1 MKILPVWR
9 LLGAFLALNAL
20 WTWGADYAPAQNAS
34 GPSAP
39 GTSFQGTGNIQRK
52 SPTAVNRLDMGWTER
67 VITER
72 ELEKLSR
79 KDPELS
85 PSTARAILARLNN
98 RAKYYIK
105 EDIENGR
112 PLKVPN
118 NFSAF
123 KYWSPMP
130 VYISEVSDVS
140 KFILVVKD
148 IPFIAWYENGK
159 LIGDAE
165 ICIGKKEGLTQA
177 GVYRVEN
184 KDADHISRSYP
195 NAFGE
200 PAPMPWALRIYD
212 HVWIHAGDIAKG
224 YCSHGCINLPLMP
237 AADLFK
243 WADSRT
249 VVIVAESLNSLAQVF
264 RQNRSNCTLYASA
277 CGAKRSSI
285 E

>member
-1 MKILPVWR
+1 MNAVW
-9 LLGAFLALNAL
+9 A
-20 WTWGADYAPAQNAS
+20 WGADYT
-34 GPSAP
+34 PSPNAP
-39 GTSFQGTGNIQRK
+39 GPFAPGVSFQEDGNIR
-52 SPTAVNRLDMGWTER
+52 SRSLTVGNHADMGWTER

-72 ELEKLSR
+72 ELEKLSQ

-85 PSTARAILARLNN
+85 PSTARGILARLNN
-98 RAKYYIK
+98 RAKYYIQ

-112 PLKVPN
+112 ILKVPSD
-118 NFSAF
+118 FSAF
-123 KYWSPMP
+123 RYWSPMP
-130 VYISEVSDVS
+130 GTIPEISDVS

-159 LIGDAE
+159 LVGDTE
-165 ICIGKKEGLTQA
+165 ICIGKKEGLTRA

-224 YCSHGCINLPLMP
+224 YCSHGCINLPLLP

-249 VVIVAESLNSLAQVF
+249 VVVVSESLNELARVF
-264 RQNRSNCTLYASA
+264 QRNRSNCTLYAAA
-277 CGAKRSSI
+277 CGAKRNGMD
-285 E
+285 